1 MKVSNLL
8 QEINEQLLTMFQFE
22 NMISQRTQDFDL
34 LTEKEEQIKELVQA
48 HTWVIKKNL
57 IHQQQKKVEH
67 VAMQA
72 LPHAWA
78 QRAGLLMS
86 SNNNSQAMNQ

>member
-1 MKVSNLL
+1 MHEALDIDTHKLTPTMKVSNLL

-57 IHQQQKKVEH
+57 IH
-67 VAMQA
+67 
-72 LPHAWA
+72 
-78 QRAGLLMS
+78 
-86 SNNNSQAMNQ
+86 